1 MTKGCVEEFPTPE
14 AAYCHHIRGSNLFWD
29 LNREAIS
36 PNRHQEKVMTI
47 IIEGEMVMTIGM
59 DAQTVTKEDVFIVSP
74 NTSPSA
80 HTLDDRVIAV
90 SGSENS

>member
-1 MTKGCVEEFPTPE
+1 
-14 AAYCHHIRGSNLFWD
+14 
-29 LNREAIS
+29 
-36 PNRHQEKVMTI
+36 MTI